1 MDSANDVSPESAD
14 GATGTMPDGLD
25 SSPALADPDS
35 LTAEE
40 RRLREARAGVPWRA
54 WGPYLSER
62 QWGTVREDYSDS
74 EDAWSYFSHDQARSR
89 AYRWGEDGIAG
100 ISDDKQRLCL
110 ALALWNERDPILKER
125 LFGLTNSEGNHG
137 EDVKEYYFYV
147 DNLPTHSYQRYLYKY
162 PQAEYPYNELVSV
175 NRARSRH
182 ELEYELI
189 DTGVFDDGR
198 YFDVEVEH
206 AKAGPEDILCRITVH
221 NRSSQDAGLHVLPTL
236 WFRNTWSWGDGGPKP
251 RLARVESEHPVV
263 RAEHHKVGVF
273 YLHAEPEAAL
283 LFCENE
289 TNMARVF
296 GAEPATPFPKDGIGD
311 HLLHGAD
318 TVNPDGEGTKV
329 AAHVRLVVPA
339 GGQAAVLVRLTR
351 EGPETL
357 TAPFAGADELIA
369 RRRAEADDFYEAITP
384 PTVTDDAKAVMRQAL
399 AGMLWSKQCYYFD
412 VDRWLRER
420 HLHPLRSPTRRGS
433 RNESWFH
440 MFNHDVV
447 SMPDKWEYPWY
458 AAWDLAFHCIP
469 LAMVDPDFAKS
480 QIDLMLSREYLH
492 PGGQMPAYE
501 WNFGDVNP
509 PVHAFA
515 ALFLQNLEEDLG
527 EVDLPFLQESFSRLL
542 MNFTWWV
549 NRKDPSGH
557 NVFEGGF
564 LGLDNIGVFDRSAA
578 LPTGG
583 RLEQADGTAWMAMFS
598 QNMLEL
604 ALALL
609 PHDKSYEEF
618 VLKFVERFF
627 WIAAAVDPIGEHPD
641 EMWDEEDGFFYDV
654 LRLPDGTGMRI
665 KVRSLVGLLPI
676 CATTVIEAD
685 LLDRY
690 PQITEQVATFLERNR
705 DLLANIADPA
715 VPGVQGRRILSL
727 VNEDK
732 LRRILARMLDEERFL
747 GPHGIRSISRWHLD
761 HPYTFDV
768 AGAEYRVQYEPA
780 ESTTGMFGGNSNWR
794 GPVWFPIN
802 LLLIRA
808 LIQHY
813 RYYGNDLKVEC
824 PTGSGKMMTLFEVA
838 QELSR
843 RLASTFLQDSD
854 GRRPVYGG
862 TRLFQ
867 EDPHW
872 RDLILFYEYYH
883 GDNGAGLG
891 ASHQTGWS
899 GLVARLIQSMG
910 QFDADSVL
918 EDSQW
923 PMARPYRRLAAG
935 SMADVTT
942 AREARGVTEPQSPS

>member
-1 MDSANDVSPESAD
+1 MADSANDSSPGSS
-14 GATGTMPDGLD
+14 PDGPHP
-25 SSPALADPDS
+25 SPAVADPDT

-40 RRLREARAGVPWRA
+40 RRLREAREGVPWRA

-62 QWGTVREDYSDS
+62 QWGTVREDYSDN
-74 EDAWSYFSHDQARSR
+74 EDAWSYFTHDQARSR

-125 LFGLTNSEGNHG
+125 LFGLTNAEGNHG

-162 PQAEYPYNELVSV
+162 PQAEFPYNELVAV

-182 ELEYELI
+182 EQEYELV
-189 DTGVFDDGR
+189 DTGVFDDGH

-206 AKAGPEDILCRITVH
+206 AKAGPEDILCRVTVH
-221 NRSSQDAGLHVLPTL
+221 NRSSRDAALHVLPTL
-236 WFRNTWSWGDGGPKP
+236 WFRNTWSWRAGEP
-251 RLARVESEHPVV
+251 RPRIARVESVHPVV

-273 YLHAEPEAAL
+273 YLYAEPDAAL

-289 TNMARVF
+289 TNRARVF
-296 GAEPATPFPKDGIGD
+296 GAEPATRFPKDGIGD

-318 TVNPDGEGTKV
+318 TVNPADEGTKA
-329 AAHVRLVVPA
+329 AAHARLAVPA
-339 GGQAAVLVRLTR
+339 GGQAMMLVRLTR
-351 EGPETL
+351 QSPEEL
-357 TAPFAGADELIA
+357 PAPFAGADELIA
-369 RRRAEADDFYEAITP
+369 RRRAEADEFYEAITP
-384 PTVTDDAKAVMRQAL
+384 PAVSDDAKAVMRQAL

-412 VDRWLRER
+412 VDQWLRER
-420 HLHPLRSPTRRGS
+420 HLHPLRMPVRRGS

-480 QIDLMLSREYLH
+480 QVDLMLSREYLH

-515 ALFLQNLEEDLG
+515 ALFLQNLEADLG
-527 EVDLPFLQESFSRLL
+527 HVDLPFLQESFSRLL
-542 MNFTWWV
+542 LNFTWWV
-549 NRKDPSGH
+549 NRKDPTGH

-564 LGLDNIGVFDRSAA
+564 LGLDNIGVFDRSAS

-598 QNMLEL
+598 QDMLEM
-604 ALALL
+604 ALNLL
-609 PHDKSYEEF
+609 EHDATYEEF

-627 WIAAAVDPIGEHPD
+627 WIAAAVDPVGEHPD

-654 LRLPDGTGMRI
+654 LRLPDGTGTRI

-676 CATTVIEAD
+676 CATTVIEPE
-685 LLDRY
+685 LLERY
-690 PQITEQVATFLERNR
+690 PQLAEQVRGFLERNQ
-705 DLLANIADPA
+705 DLLANIADPL
-715 VPGVQGRRILSL
+715 VPGVHGRRILSL

-761 HPYTFDV
+761 HPYAFNV
-768 AGAEYRVQYEPA
+768 HGAEYRVQYEPA

-802 LLLIRA
+802 MLLIRA
-808 LIQHY
+808 LITHY

-838 QELSR
+838 QELVR
-843 RLASTFLQDSD
+843 RLAATFLRDSD
-854 GRRPVYGG
+854 GHRPVYGG

-872 RDLILFYEYYH
+872 RDLILFYEYFH

-891 ASHQTGWS
+891 ASHQTGWT
-899 GLVARLIQSMG
+899 GLVARLIQSLG
-910 QFDADSVL
+910 QFDADTVL
-918 EDSQW
+918 EDHHW
-923 PMARPYRRLAAG
+923 PMARPYRRIAAAPMPG
-935 SMADVTT
+935 VTT
-942 AREARGVTEPQSPS
+942 AREARGVTEPQPSS